1 MDISDKQPRNEI
13 IKAGQADDRNLPAT
27 TRDKIV
33 KGLTAIN
40 GANICRTLT
49 TIFSKA
55 EITADS
61 VKYIQRGTVYLAEVP
76 KKLQKDFSEGKLRFM
91 EKSSGE
97 LVGEIVGPNNF
108 GNKGHAIIKDAG
120 ILHSDIPHDLTT
132 IAMQQQLAQMAA
144 VLDEVRSRVIELQKT
159 YDESLL
165 GELRGMRDQLAQVQ
179 NVDDLENQRDL
190 IKGAVTQLNLTR
202 GKITQ
207 RLIAEMQKIPDVPE
221 ATWRSIFRSLFNKDF
236 KDDVESGYEKI
247 QELFGYYLAAS
258 ELLAYAYAL
267 LGESRTYED
276 IFTPDSELFM
286 NSGLANLKR
295 SEKVL
300 GISKERWYS
309 APSKYLGRVKTQ
321 AQRIF
326 LSIPDTIMI
335 EVTGEQIM
343 EAIENVNQGTEEG

>member
-1 MDISDKQPRNEI
+1 MDNGDMKPRNEI
-13 IKAGQADDRNLPAT
+13 IKVGPADDRNLPAT
-27 TRDKIV
+27 TRDKIA
-33 KGLTAIN
+33 KGL
-40 GANICRTLT
+40 ANINDANISKALT
-49 TIFSKA
+49 AIFSKA
-55 EITADS
+55 EITADA

-76 KKLQKDFSEGKLRFM
+76 KKLQADFTAGRLKFM

-97 LVGEIVGPNNF
+97 MVGEIVGLNNF
-108 GNKGHAIIKDAG
+108 GNKGHVIIKEAG
-120 ILHSDIPHDLTT
+120 MLHSDIPHDLTT

-144 VLDEVRSRVIELQKT
+144 VLDEVRSRVIEIQKT

-190 IKGAVTQLNLTR
+190 IKGAITQLNLTR

-207 RLIAEMQKIPDVPE
+207 RLIAEMHKMPDVPE
-221 ATWRSIFRSLFNKDF
+221 ATWRSIFRSLLNKDF
-236 KDDVESGYEKI
+236 RDNVESGYEKI
-247 QELFGYYLAAS
+247 QELFGYYLTSS

-276 IFTPDSELFM
+276 IFTPDSELLKE
-286 NSGLANLKR
+286 SSLANLIR

-300 GISKERWYS
+300 GICEERWYS
-309 APSKYLGRVKTQ
+309 APNMYLGRVKSEAKQ
-321 AQRIF
+321 IF
-326 LSIPDTIMI
+326 LSKPDTIMI

-343 EAIENVNQGTEEG
+343 EAIENVEQGTEES